1 MEDASRVAR
10 QPSNL
15 AMWLG
20 DDGFGA
26 RNFRFA
32 GAAILLDDLAE
43 VVDIV
48 KVEAVEAG
56 GIRIDVAR
64 HAEID
69 DKDGAASAAGE
80 RVIEHSRVSTRP
92 AVPTEVTMISGAAKN
107 LFE

>member
-32 GAAILLDDLAE
+32 GVAILLDDLAE
-43 VVDIV
+43 VVDV
-48 KVEAVEAG
+48 VEVEAVEAG
-56 GIRIDVAR
+56 GFRIDVAR

-69 DKDGAASAAGE
+69 DEDGRGLRGGDE
-80 RVIEHSRVSTRP
+80 RVSSISRREH
-92 AVPTEVTMISGAAKN
+92 
-107 LFE
+107 